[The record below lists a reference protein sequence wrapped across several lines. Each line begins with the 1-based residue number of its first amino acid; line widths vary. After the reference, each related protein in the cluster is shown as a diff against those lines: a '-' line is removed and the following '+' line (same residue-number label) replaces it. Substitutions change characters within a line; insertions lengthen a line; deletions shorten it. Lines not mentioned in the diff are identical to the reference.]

1 MAYQDNSVSREM
13 TPNEKLAQA
22 AARLAQVASELS
34 EHGAIVNG
42 MRNDLLMAEGNLTR
56 SGVEFDSALGDFRAL
71 LDQYGLAMSV
81 PQPDKAYR

>member
-1 MAYQDNSVSREM
+1 VAYSGENTVREM
-13 TPNEKLAQA
+13 SPNEKLAQA

-71 LDQYGLAMSV
+71 LDQYGLTMSV